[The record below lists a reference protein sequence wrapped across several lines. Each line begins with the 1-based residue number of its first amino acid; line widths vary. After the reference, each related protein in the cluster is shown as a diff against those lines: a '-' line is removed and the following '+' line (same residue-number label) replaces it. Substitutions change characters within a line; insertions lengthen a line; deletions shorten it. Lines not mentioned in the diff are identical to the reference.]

1 MPFKCIIKF
10 IESKVL
16 LSCTWERVDL
26 WPYAI
31 NVPMFLLLIYVYK
44 SKCLNIKILTMQSA
58 KCNSLEKK
66 IRSKF
71 PFDVTILKRGTF
83 LQLLFRNAR
92 ITFPTILSL
101 NMPLTAFS
109 EFL

>member
-1 MPFKCIIKF
+1 M
-10 IESKVL
+10 ESKVL

-44 SKCLNIKILTMQSA
+44 SKCLNIDYAECKVQFTG
-58 KCNSLEKK
+58 KK

-71 PFDVTILKRGTF
+71 PFDVMILKRGTF
-83 LQLLFRNAR
+83 LQLLFRNIR
-92 ITFPTILSL
+92 TTFPRILSL
-101 NMPLTAFS
+101 NIPLMDFS

>member
-1 MPFKCIIKF
+1 M
-10 IESKVL
+10 L

-44 SKCLNIKILTMQSA
+44 SKCLNIDYAECKVQFIG
-58 KCNSLEKK
+58 KK

-71 PFDVTILKRGTF
+71 SFGVMILKRGTF
-83 LQLLFRNAR
+83 LQLLFRNAQ
-92 ITFPTILSL
+92 ITI
-101 NMPLTAFS
+101 
-109 EFL
+109 

>member
-1 MPFKCIIKF
+1 M
-10 IESKVL
+10 L

-31 NVPMFLLLIYVYK
+31 NVPMFLLLIYAYN
-44 SKCLNIKILTMQSA
+44 SKCLNIDYAECKVQFTG
-58 KCNSLEKK
+58 KK

-71 PFDVTILKRGTF
+71 SFDVIILKRGTF

-92 ITFPTILSL
+92 ITI
-101 NMPLTAFS
+101 
-109 EFL
+109 